1 MSYHVVM
8 ALSLSKYMS
17 VLCRFV
23 WTFVLG
29 MGIAVAQS
37 DSSCQIDLPS
47 SQAAVSY
54 SGAVSQLSFRADQ
67 LTCVPNAESKV
78 DWVSVSVVP
87 PGSNIPPVLQYAVQ
101 PNLSFHSRTTSIS
114 VGGQEM
120 TIAQEAGPQPGIAGP
135 SSLDWVVQEKSAK
148 PEKKILHVGSDD
160 PSLEV
165 TAAPSA
171 ETIRWLSVQQGGGDG
186 RSFEVSIN
194 VHDLK
199 AGTYAGRIVVHAP
212 GARNDPLSI
221 PVNLKILP

>member
-17 VLCRFV
+17 VLCRLV

-29 MGIAVAQS
+29 VGIAGAQA
-37 DSSCQIDLPS
+37 DSSCQIDFPS
-47 SQAAVSY
+47 SQPAVSY

-120 TIAQEAGPQPGIAGP
+120 TISQEAGPQPGIAGP
-135 SSLDWVVQEKSAK
+135 SSLDWVVLEKSAK

-199 AGTYAGRIVVHAP
+199 TGTYAGRIVVHAP